1 MAGGLSFAAEPIV
14 DTLGCPPTLLPSS
27 CTQIFPNRSLFFS
40 QFSTRPILRCEF
52 CWTAPGFF
60 PYCYWSKVDMFPG
73 KGNGTLLQYS
83 CLENPIDRGAWWAA
97 VHGVAKS
104 WTWLRMHTHPY
115 TYRDMLPKFAKE
127 NWKDLSLIPWQ
138 CVHSHLSLSG
148 V

>member
-1 MAGGLSFAAEPIV
+1 MAGGLSFATEPIV

-27 CTQIFPNRSLFFS
+27 CTQIFPNRTLFFS

-83 CLENPIDRGAWWAA
+83 CLENPTEEPGGLQSMGSQRVGDDWEC
-97 VHGVAKS
+97 
-104 WTWLRMHTHPY
+104 THTH
-115 TYRDMLPKFAKE
+115 TRTETCFLSLPKKTEKTCLLAHDSVCTPIYPFLECK
-127 NWKDLSLIPWQ
+127 
-138 CVHSHLSLSG
+138 
-148 V
+148 